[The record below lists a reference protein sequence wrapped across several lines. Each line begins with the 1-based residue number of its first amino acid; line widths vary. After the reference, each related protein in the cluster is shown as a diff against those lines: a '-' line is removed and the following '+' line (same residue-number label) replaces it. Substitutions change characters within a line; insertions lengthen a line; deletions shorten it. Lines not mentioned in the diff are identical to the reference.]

1 MPATTLSI
9 CDSLTFDQVTDR
21 LARSEVVDGLMR
33 IGSST
38 VDNPG
43 STNEYDLLVVLLAE
57 PAPLHV
63 ALTSI
68 NHHLTD
74 IVFAR
79 AGEIDELIKME
90 NQIQVD
96 SWFGRLARWITNGDI
111 LHDRSGRLER
121 AREKFSSKD
130 LLASAADNEIYRAW
144 FHINYS
150 LVQNRRLLA
159 TDDPGCLM
167 ALDLRLLNN
176 LSDLFFNYFRF
187 RQLPWLGEKSS
198 IRYLAVND
206 QAYLKLFKE
215 TLVECNRAD
224 KMDLYERLAAVTTQP
239 AGGLW
244 KEGVTAFQ
252 FEQGTGVAPENLP
265 EVYKFWEELL
275 EDAEV

>member
-1 MPATTLSI
+1 MPATSLSI
-9 CDSLTFDQVTDR
+9 CDSLTFDQVTER

-33 IGSST
+33 IGAST
-38 VDNPG
+38 KDHPT
-43 STNEYDLLVVLLAE
+43 SANEYDLLVVLLAE

-79 AGEIDELIKME
+79 AVEIDELIKIE
-90 NQIQVD
+90 NPIEVD
-96 SWFGRLARWITNGDI
+96 SWFGRLARWITDGEI
-111 LHDRSGRLER
+111 IHDRSGRLER
-121 AREKFSSKD
+121 AREKFTSKEM
-130 LLASAADNEIYRAW
+130 LSPAADIDIYRAW

-150 LVQNRRLLA
+150 LMQNRRLLA

-176 LSDLFFNYFRF
+176 LSDVFYNYFRF
-187 RQLPWLGEKSS
+187 RHLPWLGEKAS

-206 QAYLKLFKE
+206 HVYLKLFKE
-215 TLVECNRAD
+215 TLLECNRAD
-224 KMDLYERLAAVTTQP
+224 KMDLYERLAGITTQP

-252 FEQGTGVAPENLP
+252 FEQGTGVAPEQLP
-265 EVYKFWEELL
+265 EVYKFWEDLL

>member
-1 MPATTLSI
+1 MLTTTLSI
-9 CDSLTFDQVTDR
+9 CDSLTLDQVTER

-33 IGSST
+33 IGSSA

-43 STNEYDLLVVLLAE
+43 SAKEFDLLVVLLAE

-79 AGEIDELIKME
+79 AEEIDELIKME
-90 NQIQVD
+90 NPVQVD
-96 SWFGRLARWITNGDI
+96 SWFGRLARWITTGDI
-111 LHDRSGRLER
+111 IHDRSGRLER
-121 AREKFSSKD
+121 AREKFTATD
-130 LLASAADNEIYRAW
+130 LLAPAAENDIYRAW

-150 LVQNRRLLA
+150 LVQNRRLLD
-159 TDDPGCLM
+159 TDEPGCLM

-176 LSDLFFNYFRF
+176 LSDLFYNYFRF
-187 RQLPWLGEKSS
+187 RHLPWLGEKAS

-215 TLVECNRAD
+215 TLLECNRAD
-224 KMDLYERLAAVTTQP
+224 KMDLYERLAAFTTQP

-252 FEQGTGVAPENLP
+252 FEQGTGVAPENMP
-265 EVYKFWEELL
+265 EVYKFWEDLL
-275 EDAEV
+275 EGAEG